1 MSFYAFLGNS
11 GFSISLSV
19 ENFARLST
27 AILLHV
33 GARTNLWQLAFLSV
47 FCCNLFL
54 QQNQNV
60 TRVKLL
66 PWKGD

>member
-1 MSFYAFLGNS
+1 MSFYVFLGNS

-33 GARTNLWQLAFLSV
+33 GAR
-47 FCCNLFL
+47 
-54 QQNQNV
+54 
-60 TRVKLL
+60 
-66 PWKGD
+66 